1 MSKNPETIITLPD
14 GTAVTLRPPTVW
26 DSVLF
31 REQFGRNVEA
41 IAMEKAAIAAMTPEE
56 REEFDAFRNRAMLW
70 LCWRCAASGGFEGTE
85 EDFWKRVPMT
95 GAHFTEIIGAS
106 TDFFGGLP
114 EPETSPDSSAPG

>member
-1 MSKNPETIITLPD
+1 MTKNPEITITLPD
-14 GTAVTLRPPTVW
+14 DSAVTLRPPTVW

-41 IAMEKAAIAAMTPEE
+41 IAMEEAALASMSESE

-70 LCWRCAASGGFEGTE
+70 LCWRCAVAGGFDGTE
-85 EDFWKRVPMT
+85 EAFWNRVPMT
-95 GAHFTEIIGAS
+95 GKHFTEIIGAA

-114 EPETSPDSSAPG
+114 EPETSPDSSGPG